1 MEQILFS
8 SDHKRKR
15 ECCFEPDLA
24 QERDRHPVD
33 SKGNT
38 STSITFC
45 SKPRNGLT
53 RDLAI
58 EIYKK
63 RPEMMGFKKSRRGT
77 MVSCEAVAIEF
88 GVTPKTI
95 RDIWRG
101 RTWSEA
107 TGHPQSDSDCRCAL
121 WSIPELLRC
130 IQQPNLIEKSQ
141 RQQFSLVCD
150 NRSALPPNDRILRT
164 LFDEQH
170 TKRPCFTPHSSFPL
184 TPTTKQHNPHLFSI
198 SNRVLMSTPFS
209 AHHSSSHRIPHPYLI
224 SSPYHERNTHQDFW
238 SGRIP
243 SESLLTRTPSTMG
256 PAAPSRAAFPRL

>member
-1 MEQILFS
+1 MKRSYNIEQKLRNWGQTIVVVDSLEQYILNKEMNDEKHMEQILFS

-107 TGHPQSDSDCRCAL
+107 TGHPQSDNDSRCV
-121 WSIPELLRC
+121 
-130 IQQPNLIEKSQ
+130 Q
-141 RQQFSLVCD
+141 
-150 NRSALPPNDRILRT
+150 T
-164 LFDEQH
+164 
-170 TKRPCFTPHSSFPL
+170 
-184 TPTTKQHNPHLFSI
+184 
-198 SNRVLMSTPFS
+198 
-209 AHHSSSHRIPHPYLI
+209 
-224 SSPYHERNTHQDFW
+224 
-238 SGRIP
+238 
-243 SESLLTRTPSTMG
+243 
-256 PAAPSRAAFPRL
+256 